1 LLIDGFVSG
10 TLNLKVKRSK
20 MASNKRPGQS
30 YAAQRELI
38 EMAKTLD
45 LNALARRTGRSHASI
60 LKSALRLSIKIK
72 GREAK

>member
-10 TLNLKVKRSK
+10 TLNLKAKRSK

-38 EMAKTLD
+38 ELAKTLD
-45 LNALARRTGRSHASI
+45 LNALARRTGRTQASI
-60 LKSALRLSIKIK
+60 LKSAQRLSITIK
-72 GREAK
+72 GQKAK